1 MSESSNQIS
10 HEKLTTHQAS
20 TLVDGLEM
28 CSQQRRQQ
36 YTWAGRYQQSID
48 DDSSVHSLQ
57 NTDHCQARP

>member
-1 MSESSNQIS
+1 MSENSYQIS

-28 CSQQRRQQ
+28 CSQQRWQQ
-36 YTWAGRYQQSID
+36 YTWAGCYQQSTG

-57 NTDHCQARP
+57 NTNHCQATQ